1 MPAEARCVE
10 RARLADILAQAVADL
25 YAINR
30 EYQRAKNRNE
40 DTVRITLV
48 LQTVTSMLQTSRD
61 VERSAVHAYDDHIKK
76 HGCKF

>member
-40 DTVRITLV
+40 DTVRITMV
-48 LQTVTSMLQTSRD
+48 LQTVRD
-61 VERSAVHAYDDHIKK
+61 VEQAAVHEYDEHIKK
-76 HGCKF
+76 HGCKI